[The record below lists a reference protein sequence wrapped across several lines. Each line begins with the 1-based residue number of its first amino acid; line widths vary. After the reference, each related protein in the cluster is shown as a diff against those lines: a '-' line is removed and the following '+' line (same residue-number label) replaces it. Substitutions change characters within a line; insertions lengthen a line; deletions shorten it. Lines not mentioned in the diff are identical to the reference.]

1 MMKKLIRECPICGND
16 YGEVYKTIRMKLPQ
30 DVILPDNYEVVTCEK
45 CGFAYADVRGTQE
58 LYNKYYD
65 NSNVYS
71 MDAVLRKKIIRQ
83 RDKSRLE
90 FIEKTVE
97 KNARILD
104 VGSGSGALL
113 ILLQQNGFKSLVGLD
128 PSEKSIKNLEEKG
141 IKGELRNIF
150 DIVPKDMKKQF
161 DLVCFTAVLEHIYDL
176 NQCIE
181 QLKKY
186 LADDG
191 KIYIE
196 VPDVEGFW
204 DGKLPVPHYFNQEHI
219 NYFSNISLDNLLNK
233 HGMIVHS
240 RKSMV
245 VSDVEEVEK
254 TVAVMYKKQDIC
266 GEINKDFIAGQ
277 IIKKYFDYIEN
288 NQKQSYEKLLAFIA
302 GRKVMI
308 WGTGA
313 QAMQLLADKPEIVN
327 HVIGFVDN
335 NAVKVG
341 KKILGISIFSPRELL
356 LKDMEYPII
365 ICSMQCSADIINQMR
380 EMSMKNEYFVW

>member
-161 DLVCFTAVLEHIYDL
+161 DLVCFTAVLELSLIHIS
-176 NQCIE
+176 E
-181 QLKKY
+181 
-186 LADDG
+186 
-191 KIYIE
+191 
-196 VPDVEGFW
+196 PTR
-204 DGKLPVPHYFNQEHI
+204 P
-219 NYFSNISLDNLLNK
+219 
-233 HGMIVHS
+233 
-240 RKSMV
+240 
-245 VSDVEEVEK
+245 
-254 TVAVMYKKQDIC
+254 
-266 GEINKDFIAGQ
+266 
-277 IIKKYFDYIEN
+277 
-288 NQKQSYEKLLAFIA
+288 
-302 GRKVMI
+302 
-308 WGTGA
+308 
-313 QAMQLLADKPEIVN
+313 
-327 HVIGFVDN
+327 
-335 NAVKVG
+335 
-341 KKILGISIFSPRELL
+341 
-356 LKDMEYPII
+356 
-365 ICSMQCSADIINQMR
+365 
-380 EMSMKNEYFVW
+380 